1 MNTNT
6 TIKLYTR
13 PTYVHDSNRGIYRG
27 IYKKFFGWGVEN
39 DAGGLPIKTLLVA
52 QTAKPRKT
60 LLVAQAAKPR
70 KTLLKTWSIYGDS
83 DDGSGIAIHAR
94 AWDSKPVLGDG
105 VRVGVAGRLV
115 RFLLLVAG

>member
-13 PTYVHDSNRGIYRG
+13 PTYVHDSSRGIYRG

-52 QTAKPRKT
+52 Q
-60 LLVAQAAKPR
+60 AAKPR
-70 KTLLKTWSIYGDS
+70 KTLLKTWLIYGDS

-94 AWDSKPVLGDG
+94 AWDSKPALGGG
-105 VRVGVAGRLV
+105 VRVGVAGCLV
-115 RFLLLVAG
+115 QSLLLVAD